1 MKRKPRDFEIS
12 SLSFLDVISCGFGAI
27 VLLVLISNNAEAPSA
42 DDSNIAQQLLT
53 LVLRME
59 TANDSLSIETD
70 AVEKARRSRELLL
83 DRLLLATAQAT
94 ATLEQTQRDANELEN
109 GLKALALVLS
119 APKRAAI
126 SQDTAEIRDDEVG
139 GIPVDSDYVVFI
151 IDTSGS
157 MQVIWDR
164 VIAELENVINIHPK
178 MEGFQVLNDNGSH
191 LISAYAGKWIPD
203 TKRRRDNIINLLR
216 SWNSASNSSPVE
228 GLEVALKRYAKP
240 NTSVSIYI
248 FGDDYTGSSYDP
260 VINAL
265 VNLNANR
272 VTGERLAK
280 IHAVGFFS
288 PYSTSRFAILMREVT
303 RRNGGTFVALPW

>member
-1 MKRKPRDFEIS
+1 
-12 SLSFLDVISCGFGAI
+12 
-27 VLLVLISNNAEAPSA
+27 
-42 DDSNIAQQLLT
+42 
-53 LVLRME
+53 
-59 TANDSLSIETD
+59 
-70 AVEKARRSRELLL
+70 
-83 DRLLLATAQAT
+83 
-94 ATLEQTQRDANELEN
+94 
-109 GLKALALVLS
+109 
-119 APKRAAI
+119 
-126 SQDTAEIRDDEVG
+126 
-139 GIPVDSDYVVFI
+139 
-151 IDTSGS
+151 

-265 VNLNANR
+265 VNMNANR